1 MPKTKKFGEDEVAD
15 KEGNEDD
22 VEATSDS
29 SNDLIDPKDNEPEDE
44 FSSMGCKFNP
54 ESFKKLKPK
63 EEGEEELEGKDK
75 EEK

>member
-1 MPKTKKFGEDEVAD
+1 MPKTKKFGEDEE
-15 KEGNEDD
+15 KEGNEND

-29 SNDLIDPKDNEPEDE
+29 SNDLIDPKENEPEDE

-63 EEGEEELEGKDK
+63 EDGEE
-75 EEK
+75 